1 MTGACRSVETI
12 PEGYGEGTRWWR
24 QPLPGTVVLAVAVAA
39 VVGAHAA
46 DTLPTVAVSCA
57 LAAAA
62 VLVDR
67 RVRLALG
74 VLVIVAGVAAASRGQ
89 AAVASLAPDRLGPF
103 EGWIKLVDDPQPRGA
118 ATRVVAEVDGERFEI
133 WARGRSR
140 QSRVR
145 TWRAGERVAVAG
157 ERVAL
162 RPDRAGRVAWQHVVG
177 ELRIEWTGDVTA
189 GSPAA
194 RASNR
199 IRELIER
206 GASVLP
212 ADDAALLRGLVVGD
226 DRDQPP
232 AMLDRFRASG
242 LSHLTAVSGQ
252 NVAFVLA
259 ALGPLLRRLR
269 PAPRWAAT
277 VGMIAWFAALTRFE
291 PSILRAGVMAGL
303 SATAYA
309 LGRDRG
315 AARLLALAV
324 TGLVLVDPLLTRSI
338 GFWLSVGAT
347 TGVCVVGPVIASR
360 LSPLGALATPIGI
373 TLGAQAGV
381 LLPSVL
387 VFGGV
392 PLVSLPANV
401 VAVPVAGFVML
412 YGLPAALAAGV
423 VVDEAPWLATVLL
436 LPARVGVRWVDTV
449 AALGQRVEPSPTWR
463 WLGWAAVVVAV
474 VAVARA
480 ARRRRW

>member
-24 QPLPGTVVLAVAVAA
+24 QPLPGTAVAALAVVAVLGAYGADMSRAGAVASAVAVA
-39 VVGAHAA
+39 VV
-46 DTLPTVAVSCA
+46 L
-57 LAAAA
+57 L
-62 VLVDR
+62 DR
-67 RVRLALG
+67 RVHVAVG
-74 VLVIVAGVAAASRGQ
+74 VIVIAVGAIAGARGDAAM
-89 AAVASLAPDRLGPF
+89 ASLAPDRLGTF
-103 EGWIKLVDDPQPRGA
+103 EGWITLVDDPQPRGA
-118 ATRVVAEVDGERFEI
+118 ATRIIVEVDGERFEV
-133 WARGRSR
+133 WARGRAR
-140 QSRVR
+140 QMRVR
-145 TWRAGERVAVAG
+145 SWRAGERVAVAG
-157 ERVAL
+157 ERVTL
-162 RPDRAGRVAWQHVVG
+162 RADRAGRVAWQHVVG

-189 GSPAA
+189 GSAVA

-199 IRELIER
+199 VRELIER
-206 GASVLP
+206 GASILP
-212 ADDAALLRGLVVGD
+212 AGDAALLRGLVVGD
-226 DRDQPP
+226 DRDQSM
-232 AMLDRFRASG
+232 AMIDRFRASG
-242 LSHLTAVSGQ
+242 LSHVTAVSGQ

-291 PSILRAGVMAGL
+291 PSILRAGLMAGL

-315 AARLLALAV
+315 PARLLTLAV
-324 TGLVLVDPLLTRSI
+324 TALVLVDPLITRSV

-347 TGVCVVGPVIASR
+347 AGVCIVGPVIAGR
-360 LSPLGALATPIGI
+360 LSALGALATPIGI

-381 LLPSVL
+381 LVPSVL

-401 VAVPVAGFVML
+401 LAVPVAGFVML

-423 VVDEAPWLATVLL
+423 VVEEAPWLAALLL

-449 AALGQRVEPSPTWR
+449 AALGQRVEPSPAWR
-463 WLGWAAVVVAV
+463 WLGWALIVVVI
-474 VAVARA
+474 VAIGRVAD
-480 ARRRRW
+480 RRRW